1 MFRYELQNQEYFL
14 KSRNLPTPKFESL
27 GNVILSNLI
36 NVVYHLYQKK
46 LLWQFI
52 SVAVIHL

>member
-14 KSRNLPTPKFESL
+14 KRRNLPTPKFELL